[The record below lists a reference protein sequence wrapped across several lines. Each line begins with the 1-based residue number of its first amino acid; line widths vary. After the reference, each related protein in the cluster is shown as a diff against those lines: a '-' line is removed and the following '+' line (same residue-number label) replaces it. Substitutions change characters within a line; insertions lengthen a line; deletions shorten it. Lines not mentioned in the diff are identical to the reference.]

1 MRYIVLLTLL
11 LIGVCVLVSGCMQ
24 PPAAT
29 VAPAPASPTSPP
41 APTTVDSAAKQ
52 INFTVWKAEHDVVM
66 RYDGGRDAAELSMLK
81 VQIDN
86 RDGKIVKTPIY
97 NPEIGKQ
104 YEFPYVGIVNPNT
117 INVVGVFNDG
127 TEQTVFLKYF

>member
-1 MRYIVLLTLL
+1 MRWLTFFIVLLTTVLL
-11 LIGVCVLVSGCMQ
+11 LSCGCTQ
-24 PPAAT
+24 
-29 VAPAPASPTSPP
+29 SPP
-41 APTTVDSAAKQ
+41 APPTPAPAADSTAPAATAVEAGPKQ

-97 NPEIGKQ
+97 SPEIGKE
-104 YEFPYVGIVNPNT
+104 YLFPYVGIVNPNT
-117 INVVGVFNDG
+117 INIIGVFKDG
-127 TEQTVFLKYF
+127 TEQTVLLYYF